1 HAAGTSG
8 ALRSQAGEV
17 VESERCRRR
26 LSRQYAKLGVLRRP
40 ARHAVHS
47 LFGLHV
53 GRWAWNSAGGHWER
67 RTRHVVDKRWK
78 GVVAARLQGHAPGS
92 NHGTPLFHV
101 SAVGG
106 FREQS
111 RDLAPVQRRLRF
123 DGYGDCVPRTT
134 RLRALP
140 YERRSRETK

>member
-1 HAAGTSG
+1 
-8 ALRSQAGEV
+8 
-17 VESERCRRR
+17 
-26 LSRQYAKLGVLRRP
+26 
-40 ARHAVHS
+40 
-47 LFGLHV
+47 HV

-140 YERRSRETK
+140 YERRSRETKHVAGVGRDGREVVGNEEHGFQSWSGD